1 MLGPEPAYT
10 WGMDSADGHVEVSLL
25 HALLSAD
32 GAQTLGELAGL
43 LHRDVWTVARQVA
56 DLRRAGCRITEHPQ
70 HGARL
75 EEAGLACWADYVEQ
89 RHPQTIGR
97 RALVYRQTSSTQDL
111 ARQLASGAADPR
123 TMHGVLITAD
133 HQTAGRG
140 RLGRQWMT
148 WPGMGVLAT
157 AIVDQQGQTPD
168 HLMLATCHA
177 VAETVEQL
185 SGLQALVRWPND
197 IMMGPAKLAG
207 ILVESIGGAAL
218 VGVGL
223 NVSADPTQLAA
234 RVLMPATSLAAC
246 GCIVDRLTVLDV
258 LCTKLHEALYGTS
271 DEALATAWRRRS
283 TLRQQ
288 RVTVNSGGTRLVG
301 RVLDVDCEHGLLLHV
316 EHGPVVTLP
325 AATTSLVH
333 EAC

>member
-1 MLGPEPAYT
+1 
-10 WGMDSADGHVEVSLL
+10 MDSAHGHVDVPLL
-25 HALLSAD
+25 HALLSAE
-32 GAQTLGELAGL
+32 GAQTLGELAGQ

-56 DLRRAGCRITEHPQ
+56 ELRRAGCRITEHPQ

-75 EEAGLACWADYVEQ
+75 EEAGLPCWADYIEQ
-89 RHPQTIGR
+89 RHRQAIGR
-97 RALVYRQTSSTQDL
+97 RTLVYRQTGSTQDL
-111 ARQLASGAADPR
+111 ARQLASGAADLR
-123 TMHGVLITAD
+123 TMHGVLITTD

-157 AIVDQQGQTPD
+157 AIVDQQDQTAD

-185 SGLQALVRWPND
+185 SGLRALVRWPND
-197 IMMGPAKLAG
+197 ILIGSAKLAG
-207 ILVESIGGAAL
+207 ILVESVGGAAL

-223 NVSADPTQLAA
+223 NVSGDREQLAA
-234 RVLMPATSLAAC
+234 RLAMPATSLAAC
-246 GCIVDRLTVLDV
+246 GCIVDRLIVLDV
-258 LCTKLHEALYGTS
+258 LCAKLHEALYDTR
-271 DEALATAWRRRS
+271 DDVLATAWRQRS

-288 RVTVNSGGTRLVG
+288 RVTVDSGGTRLVG
-301 RVLDVDCEHGLLLHV
+301 RVLDVDCEHGLLLQV

-325 AATTSLVH
+325 AASTSLVH